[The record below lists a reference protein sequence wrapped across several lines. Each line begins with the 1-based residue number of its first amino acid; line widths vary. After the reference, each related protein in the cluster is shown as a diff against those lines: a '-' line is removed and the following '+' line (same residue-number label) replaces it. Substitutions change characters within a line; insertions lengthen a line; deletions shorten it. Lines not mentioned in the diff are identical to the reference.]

1 MKTLDYY
8 IETFKNIRPK
18 IIDGQ
23 IKPHKICMLLAMLDL
38 ANSGGLKKNQI
49 KSKPN
54 INLYLTELNS
64 AIVNDNKSSVFYT
77 AEQKSL
83 ESKNIFKL
91 EKENATLTN
100 PFNLKN

>member
-1 MKTLDYY
+1 MVDNVPLNLSDSRLEEN
-8 IETFKNIRPK
+8 IE
-18 IIDGQ
+18 
-23 IKPHKICMLLAMLDL
+23 IK
-38 ANSGGLKKNQI
+38 I

-54 INLYLTELNS
+54 LNLYLTELNNT
-64 AIVNDNKSSVFYT
+64 IVNDNKSSVFYT

-91 EKENATLTN
+91 EKENTSLTN